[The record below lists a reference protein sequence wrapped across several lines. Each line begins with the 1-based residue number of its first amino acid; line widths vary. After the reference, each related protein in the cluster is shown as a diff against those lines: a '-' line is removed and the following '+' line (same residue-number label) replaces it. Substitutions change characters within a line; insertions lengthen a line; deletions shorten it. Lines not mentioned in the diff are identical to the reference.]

1 MSKYLYKEGLYEKYD
16 ISSDIPVGK
25 YKSYIY
31 TEKDKIDLKYKEKIP
46 LFYINNTEK
55 NISYS
60 KGILKI
66 NNFKID
72 VSLLKIKEL
81 FNILKNEGIDVQ
93 LLKDFPE
100 VLSLPSYF
108 LSEFN
113 NTVVHTIDGD
123 ISPLKLD
130 YLPLNKT
137 IYTIEKERTNIKII
151 ALTDNKVRD
160 FRNVDEHLFYTV
172 SNDTKIYITEKSK
185 SFYIF
190 GDYNTKQVYN
200 GSTVANLVEQI

>member
-16 ISSDIPVGK
+16 ITSDIPVGK
-25 YKSYIY
+25 YKSYVY

-46 LFYINNTEK
+46 LFYINNTDK

-66 NNFKID
+66 NNIKSD
-72 VSLLKIKEL
+72 VSLLKLKEI
-81 FNILKNEGIDVQ
+81 FNILKEENIDVQ

-100 VLSLPSYF
+100 TLSLPSYF

-113 NTVVHTIDGD
+113 NTVIHKLDGD
-123 ISPLKLD
+123 ISPLKID

-137 IYTIEKERTNIKII
+137 IFTIQKERSNIKII
-151 ALTDNKVRD
+151 SLDDNKIKD
-160 FRNVDEHLFYTV
+160 FRNIDNNLFYNV
-172 SNDTKIYITEKSK
+172 GNNTKIYITEKSK
-185 SFYIF
+185 SFYVF
-190 GDYNTKQVYN
+190 GDLSVKQIYN
-200 GSTVANLVEQI
+200 GNSIANLVEQI